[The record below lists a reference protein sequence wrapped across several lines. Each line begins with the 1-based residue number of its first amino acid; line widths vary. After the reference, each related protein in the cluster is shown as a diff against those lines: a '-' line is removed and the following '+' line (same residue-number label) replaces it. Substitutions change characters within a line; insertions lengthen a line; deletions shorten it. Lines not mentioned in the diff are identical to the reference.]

1 MHVIVTHV
9 DSLTKLPVNIEPLAN
24 GPSFP
29 EVTGLD
35 VIWWNQSEWP
45 TDMPLFYCTC
55 DDDADLAIPGVIG
68 SISEEDFN
76 AKKASEDET
85 FAKLEAEIQTRN
97 EINANIPVSQ

>member
-55 DDDADLAIPGVIG
+55 DDDADLGLG
-68 SISEEDFN
+68 R
-76 AKKASEDET
+76 
-85 FAKLEAEIQTRN
+85 L
-97 EINANIPVSQ
+97 